1 MRWSKEHAAARYNL
15 ANSGLLACTLDELAP
30 EGLEALRLPL
40 NGHNPDGHPPLLAAI
55 AARYGVAPG
64 QVAVAQGAS
73 GANFL
78 AFTALVEPGDEVLVE
93 QPTYEPLLAALALL
107 GARVRRFPRRFEDGY
122 RPDLAAL
129 RSELGQGRPRLVVL
143 TDPHNPSG
151 VLLPPE
157 DLQEAARL
165 TAEAGAHLLID
176 EVYLDACG
184 PGGGLDGA
192 APNTAG
198 LDGAAGSGRAAS
210 RVHLGPHLLAT
221 NSLTKSYGLSGLRCG
236 WVLCGTAALATR
248 LRHANDAMAAGGPL
262 PTEALAVH
270 AFEILPRLAERART
284 LIDPSLA
291 RVHALLEEH
300 ADRLDCVLP
309 PRSMTVFPR
318 LRREPASDDLHD
330 RLRQLDTSIVPGR
343 FFEDPRAFRLG
354 FVRGPEEVAQGLA
367 NLARALR

>member
-1 MRWSKEHAAARYNL
+1 MRGSVYMRWAKEHAAARYNL
-15 ANSGLLACTLDELAP
+15 ANSGLLACTLAELAP
-30 EGLEALRLPL
+30 GGLAALDLPL
-40 NGHNPDGHPPLLAAI
+40 SGSNHDGHPPLLAAI
-55 AARYGVAPG
+55 AERYGVAAD

-78 AFTALVEPGDEVLVE
+78 AFAALVEPGDEVLVE

-107 GARVRRFPRRFEDGY
+107 GVRVRRFPRRFEDGY
-122 RPDLAAL
+122 RPDLEAL
-129 RSELGQGRPRLVVL
+129 RSELEKGRPRLVVF

-157 DLQEAARL
+157 DLAETARL
-165 TAEAGAHLLID
+165 AAAAGARLLVD
-176 EVYLDACG
+176 EVYLDACA
-184 PGGGLDGA
+184 PG
-192 APNTAG
+192 AG
-198 LDGAAGSGRAAS
+198 LDGGRS

-236 WVLCGTAALATR
+236 WVLCGTPELATR
-248 LRHANDAMAAGGPL
+248 LRHANDAMAAAGPL

-270 AFEILPRLAERART
+270 AFENLSRLAARACA

-291 RVHALLEEH
+291 RVHALLAEH
-300 ADRLDCVLP
+300 ADRLDCVVP

-318 LRREPASDDLHD
+318 LRREATSDDLHD
-330 RLRQLDTSIVPGR
+330 RLRRLETSIVPGR

-354 FVRGPEEVAQGLA
+354 FVRGPEEVATGLA
-367 NLARALR
+367 NLVQALG

>member
-1 MRWSKEHAAARYNL
+1 MRWAKEHAAARYNL
-15 ANSGLLACTLDELAP
+15 ANSGLLPCTLDELAP

-40 NGHNPDGHPPLLAAI
+40 NGHNPDGHPPLLEAI
-55 AARYGVAPG
+55 AARYGVPPG

-78 AFTALVEPGDEVLVE
+78 AFAALVEPGDEVLVE
-93 QPTYEPLLAALALL
+93 QPTYEPLLAALTLL
-107 GARVRRFPRRFEDGY
+107 GARIRRFPRRFEDGY
-122 RPDLAAL
+122 RPDLDTL
-129 RSELGQGRPRLVVL
+129 RSELAQGRPRLVVL

-165 TAEAGAHLLID
+165 TAAAGAHLLID

-184 PGGGLDGA
+184 PEASLDSA
-192 APNTAG
+192 ASS
-198 LDGAAGSGRAAS
+198 DRAAS

-236 WVLCGTAALATR
+236 WVLCGTATLATR

-270 AFEILPRLAERART
+270 AFEVLPRLAERART

-300 ADRLDCVLP
+300 ADRLDCVVP
-309 PRSMTVFPR
+309 PHSMTVFPR
-318 LRREPASDDLHD
+318 LRREPTSDGLHD
-330 RLRQLDTSIVPGR
+330 RLRQLETSIVPGR

-354 FVRGPEEVAQGLA
+354 FVRGPEEVAQGLE
-367 NLARALR
+367 NLVRCLR